1 LLVVAFLFACS
12 EGDDA
17 AAPVVVPAGAAG
29 STSAGSAGAA
39 GTPSS
44 SAGAGGAHGGSGG
57 QATSGGAGA
66 SGKGGTSGG
75 AGGVAGKGGA
85 SGAGGKAGASGNTGS
100 GGAAGVGG
108 ASGAAGSSGSGPPP
122 PPPDIG
128 SVPWTSIGL
137 GVSFKEAPEQPG
149 GAAFLGYAGY
159 AITAPWSEAWVDELY
174 RAHLSKLGVRW
185 LYAIQG
191 PADSAYAAKEIANTK
206 LVAHLASHL
215 DASTSPV
222 IVAGHSSGSFVA
234 HEFLGQ
240 VVEQK
245 LDGGKTD
252 GRLVYFDL
260 DGGQSGLDA
269 AIVGATRRAYFFW
282 SKDGGTSSPN
292 AGTMQ
297 ALGAQY
303 PTKGGA
309 KENDATASGCN
320 QGAPWCL
327 HMTLITQHP
336 HDPSNA
342 SGQADYSQ
350 FDPAHPVA
358 TSWLTSTE
366 ADWK

>member
-1 LLVVAFLFACS
+1 MRPYFPLLTLLVACS
-12 EGDDA
+12 STDDA
-17 AAPVVVPAGAAG
+17 AAPVVVPAASGGMGGVAGQSPSAGSGGAHAGSSGKTSTFGGNAGVGGGVGGSGGIGGAGGKGGQSGGGKAGNGGTTAKAGAAG
-29 STSAGSAGAA
+29 S
-39 GTPSS
+39 GT
-44 SAGAGGAHGGSGG
+44 
-57 QATSGGAGA
+57 
-66 SGKGGTSGG
+66 
-75 AGGVAGKGGA
+75 
-85 SGAGGKAGASGNTGS
+85 
-100 GGAAGVGG
+100 
-108 ASGAAGSSGSGPPP
+108 SGAAGAAGSGPPP

-128 SVPWTSIGL
+128 TVPWTSIGL

-206 LVAHLASHL
+206 LVAHLAAHL
-215 DASTSPV
+215 DGSASPV

-245 LDGGKTD
+245 LDGGKTT

-269 AIVGATRRAYFFW
+269 TIVGATRRAYFFW
-282 SKDGGTSSPN
+282 AKDAGTSSPN

-297 ALGAQY
+297 ALGGQY
-303 PTKGGA
+303 PGNGGA
-309 KENDATASGCN
+309 KQLDASASGCN
-320 QGAPWCL
+320 AGAQWCL
-327 HMTLITQHP
+327 HMTLITEHP
-336 HDPSNA
+336 HDPANA

-350 FDPAHPVA
+350 FDAAHPI
-358 TSWLTSTE
+358 TTTWLTSTE
-366 ADWK
+366 GEWK